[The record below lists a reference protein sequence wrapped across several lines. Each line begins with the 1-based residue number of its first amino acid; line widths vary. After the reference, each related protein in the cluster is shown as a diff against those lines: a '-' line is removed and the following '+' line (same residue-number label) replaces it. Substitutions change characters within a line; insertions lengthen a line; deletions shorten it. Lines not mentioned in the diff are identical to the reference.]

1 MSGRGAAAGISDGAV
16 RARTGRTWSEWF
28 RVLDAVGARAMDHK
42 AIVAYLSQRRGGG
55 GRTQR
60 PAALPPFG
68 IDIRTL
74 VRIMD

>member
-55 GRTQR
+55 DGHKGPPHYPRS
-60 PAALPPFG
+60 ALTYEHLF
-68 IDIRTL
+68 
-74 VRIMD
+74 V

>member
-55 GRTQR
+55 TDTKARRIT
-60 PAALPPFG
+60 P
-68 IDIRTL
+68 
-74 VRIMD
+74 VRH

>member
-55 GRTQR
+55 GDGHKGPPHYPRS
-60 PAALPPFG
+60 ALTYEHLF
-68 IDIRTL
+68 
-74 VRIMD
+74 V